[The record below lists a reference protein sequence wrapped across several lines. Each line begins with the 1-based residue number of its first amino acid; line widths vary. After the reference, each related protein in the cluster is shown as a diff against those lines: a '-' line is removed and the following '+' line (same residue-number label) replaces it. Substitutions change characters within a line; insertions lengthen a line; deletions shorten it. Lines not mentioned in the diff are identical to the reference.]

1 MLKKLVIAE
10 KPSAGKDYAKI
21 LGCTKRHDGYMEGQK
36 YIVTWSFGH
45 LFSLAEPETY
55 NSKYKKWIF
64 EDLPIVPR
72 KFKLTLMDSAKK
84 QYKIIKGLI
93 NRDDVA
99 LIINGG
105 DAGREGELIQ
115 RYIINSTKTTKP
127 IKRVWVS
134 SLTAEAIRKGFNN
147 LHSASKYDSLYQS
160 AKIRAEID
168 WLIGINYTRAYTT
181 QNMGNKAIVIGRVQT
196 AILNLIYVRENENKN
211 FNPIP
216 YKEIEAKF
224 ENYSGKYI
232 DGNNYRIFDFD
243 LADKI
248 YNDCKNKEGKI
259 KKITKKKKLK
269 YAPKL
274 FNLTDLQKLMNK
286 KYKFSSQKTL
296 NIAQNLYERYKIL
309 SYPRT
314 DSKFLAETH
323 KKEIPGILCNLN
335 FAKFTTYISSIDL
348 GQLRY
353 TKRFIDDSKIT
364 DHHAIIPA
372 HNKDISSIYK
382 KISSDEKLLFDE
394 VVRRLVSQFYKPY
407 TYQSTKL
414 ITVVNDYQFE
424 SKGIIVLDEGWK
436 AIYPDKNKKDKSLPV
451 DLKKDMI
458 KKVRKINMID
468 KKTEAPALYD
478 ESDLLAQLDKYSIGT
493 VATRAGIIEKLLSRK
508 YIIEDKKKLITTAA
522 GRNIIDIINTEE
534 LKNPEL
540 TGILERKLEGI
551 RSGKI
556 ESEELLS
563 EEINKLKS
571 EIKKLKDINIDIGKA
586 NVAKGIV
593 ACPACQSGALVK
605 RKSFYGCTNWNKD
618 NINCGFTINKIA
630 GKMLT
635 ENQLK
640 MLCEKGKTNILK
652 GFKNKKGKKFSAK
665 LILDDNFKIKFAFPD
680 KNQEKAEEI
689 ICPICKKG
697 KIIDKGNF
705 FGCSDY
711 NKSNCKFTIGK
722 NILSKKISL
731 ATVKKLCCEGTTNDL
746 KGFKSKAGKSFSA
759 RLKLVE
765 GKVKFE
771 F

>member
-1 MLKKLVIAE
+1 
-10 KPSAGKDYAKI
+10 
-21 LGCTKRHDGYMEGQK
+21 MEGQK

-45 LFSLAEPETY
+45 LFSLAEPEIY
-55 NSKYKKWIF
+55 DSKFKRWTF
-64 EDLPIVPR
+64 EDLPIVPE
-72 KFKLTLMDSAKK
+72 KFKLTLLDSAKN

-127 IKRVWVS
+127 IKRLWVS

-147 LHSASKYDSLYQS
+147 LQSSSKYDSLYQS

-181 QNMGNKAIVIGRVQT
+181 RNKGNKAIVIGRVQT

-211 FNPIP
+211 FKPIP
-216 YKEIEAKF
+216 YKEIEAEF
-224 ENYSGKYI
+224 EDYTGKYI
-232 DGNNYRIFDFD
+232 DGKNYKVFDFD

-248 YNDCKNKEGKI
+248 YKDCKNQNGKI

-269 YAPKL
+269 YAPRL
-274 FNLTDLQKLMNK
+274 FNLTDLQKIMNK

-323 KKEIPGILCNLN
+323 KKEIPGILRSLN
-335 FAKFTTYISSIDL
+335 FAKYATYISSIDL
-348 GQLRY
+348 GKLRY
-353 TKRFIDDSKIT
+353 TKRFINDSKIT

-372 HNKDISSIYK
+372 FNKNISSIYNK
-382 KISSDEKLLFDE
+382 LHSDEKLLFDE
-394 VVRRLVSQFYKPY
+394 VVRRLVSQFFKPY
-407 TYQSTKL
+407 TYESTKL
-414 ITVVNDYQFE
+414 ITIVKDYQFE

-436 AIYPDKNKKDKSLPV
+436 AIYPDKNKKDKPLPAN
-451 DLKKDMI
+451 LKKDMI
-458 KKVRKINMID
+458 KKVTGLNMID
-468 KKTEAPALYD
+468 KKTEAPALFD

-493 VATRAGIIEKLLSRK
+493 VATRAGIIEKLLFRK
-508 YIIEDKKKLITTAA
+508 YIVEEKKKLITTSA

-556 ESEELLS
+556 ESEELLN

-571 EIKKLKDINIDIGKA
+571 EIKKLKDINIDIGR
-586 NVAKGIV
+586 VSIAKGIV
-593 ACPACQSGALVK
+593 GCPACQSGVLVK
-605 RKSFYGCTNWNKD
+605 RKNFYGCTNWNKD
-618 NINCGFTINKIA
+618 NINCGFTINRIA

-635 ENQLK
+635 DNQLK

-652 GFKNKKGKKFSAK
+652 GFKSKKGKKFSAR
-665 LILDDNFKIKFAFPD
+665 LMLDDNYKINFAFPD
-680 KNQEKAEEI
+680 KVQEQEEIEKI
-689 ICPICKKG
+689 ICPICNKG
-697 KIIDKGNF
+697 RIIDKGNF

-711 NKSNCKFTIGK
+711 NKTNCKFTIGK
-722 NILSKKISL
+722 NILSKKI
-731 ATVKKLCCEGTTNDL
+731 TVDIVKKLCCEGTTKKL
-746 KGFKSKAGKSFSA
+746 KGFRSKSGKSFSA
-759 RLKLVE
+759 RLKIEE
-765 GKVKFE
+765 GKVKFI
-771 F
+771 FK

>member
-1 MLKKLVIAE
+1 MFKNLVIAE

-21 LGCTKRHDGYMEGQK
+21 LGCTKRKNGYMEGQK

-45 LFSLAEPETY
+45 LFSLAEPEIY
-55 NSKYKKWIF
+55 DSKYKRWTF
-64 EDLPIVPR
+64 EDLPIVPGN
-72 KFKLTLMDSAKK
+72 FKLTLIDSAKK
-84 QYKIIKGLI
+84 QYRIIKELI
-93 NRDDVA
+93 NRDDVN

-127 IKRVWVS
+127 IKRLWVS

-147 LHSASKYDSLYQS
+147 LQSASKYDSLYQS

-181 QNMGNKAIVIGRVQT
+181 QNMGNKVIVIGRVQT

-211 FNPIP
+211 FKPIP
-216 YKEIEAKF
+216 YKEIEAEF
-224 ENYSGKYI
+224 ENYKGKYI
-232 DGNNYRIFDFD
+232 DNNNYRIFDFD
-243 LADKI
+243 LADQI
-248 YNDCKNKEGKI
+248 YNDCKNEEGKI
-259 KKITKKKKLK
+259 KKISKKLKFK

-296 NIAQNLYERYKIL
+296 NIAQNLYENYKIL

-323 KKEIPGILCNLN
+323 KKEIPGILNSLN
-335 FAKFTTYISSIDL
+335 FTKYSKYFSSIDI
-348 GQLRY
+348 GRLRY
-353 TKRFIDDSKIT
+353 SKRFIDDSKIT
-364 DHHAIIPA
+364 DHHAIIPV
-372 HNKDISSIYK
+372 HNKNIPSIYQK
-382 KISSDEKLLFDE
+382 LSLDEKLLFDE
-394 VVRRLVSQFYKPY
+394 VVKRLVSQFLKPY
-407 TYQSTKL
+407 RYESTQL
-414 ITVVNDYQFE
+414 ITDVSDYQFE
-424 SKGIIVLDEGWK
+424 SKGIIVLDQGWK

-458 KKVRKINMID
+458 KKVKKINMID
-468 KKTEAPALYD
+468 KKTEAPALFD

-508 YIIEDKKKLITTAA
+508 YIVEDKKKLITTAA

-551 RSGKI
+551 RSGEIK
-556 ESEELLS
+556 SEKLLS
-563 EEINKLKS
+563 EEINKLES

-593 ACPACQSGALVK
+593 ACPACQSGAIVK
-605 RKSFYGCTNWNKD
+605 RKSFYGCTNWNID

-640 MLCEKGKTNILK
+640 MICEKGKTNILK
-652 GFKNKKGKKFSAK
+652 GFKNKKGKRFSARLK
-665 LILDDNFKIKFAFPD
+665 LDDNFKVNFAFPD
-680 KNQEKAEEI
+680 KNQVQEEI
-689 ICPICKKG
+689 SCPICKKG
-697 KIIDKGNF
+697 KIIDKGQF

-711 NKSNCKFTIGK
+711 NKSNCKFTISK
-722 NILSKKISL
+722 NILSKKI
-731 ATVKKLCCEGTTNDL
+731 TITIIKKLCEEGYTTKL
-746 KGFKSKAGKSFSA
+746 KGFKSKTGKPFSA
-759 RLKLVE
+759 RLKLAE
-765 GKVKFE
+765 GKVKFD